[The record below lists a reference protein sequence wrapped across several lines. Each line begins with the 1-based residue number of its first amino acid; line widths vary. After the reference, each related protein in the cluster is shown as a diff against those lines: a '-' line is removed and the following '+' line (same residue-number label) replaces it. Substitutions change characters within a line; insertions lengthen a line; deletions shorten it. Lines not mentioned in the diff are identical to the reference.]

1 MVTLFHGLLPALAS
15 EGAVMAVHVD
25 EIHTDVRQADG
36 AAPSG
41 AAASGA
47 MNHAGDSSGVTID
60 QRWRESRGHTEWLD
74 RRVAAEDFDD

>member
-1 MVTLFHGLLPALAS
+1 
-15 EGAVMAVHVD
+15 MAVHVD
-25 EIHTDVRQADG
+25 EIHTDVQRTDG

-74 RRVAAEDFDD
+74 RRVAAEGFDD